1 MVELAPVAAAVEY
14 PLPCRP
20 LLVNHPSGTPSDVD
34 WTSPPCRWTTV
45 GIGPVKGANCI
56 PCLSG
61 SAQWMVWS
69 MVRYFRSTG
78 DVGRL
83 FTYLIVMALP
93 FLASTVTPGYDGEG
107 LAPAAPV
114 AYPHR

>member
-1 MVELAPVAAAVEY
+1 ELAAVGVTVEY

-20 LLVNHPSGTPSDVD
+20 LLVNQPSGTPSEVD
-34 WTSPPCRWTTV
+34 WFSPPCRWTTV
-45 GIGPVKGANCI
+45 GIGPVKGLICM
-56 PCLSG
+56 PCWSG

-78 DVGRL
+78 DAGRL
-83 FTYLIVMALP
+83 LTYLTVIALP
-93 FLASTVTPGYDGEG
+93 FFASTVTPGYCG
-107 LAPAAPV
+107 LGLEPDAPI